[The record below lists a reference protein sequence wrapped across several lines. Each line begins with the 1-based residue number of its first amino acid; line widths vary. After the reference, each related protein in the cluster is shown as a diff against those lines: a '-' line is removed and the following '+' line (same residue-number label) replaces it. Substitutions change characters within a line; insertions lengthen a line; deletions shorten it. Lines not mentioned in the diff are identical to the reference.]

1 MELKNLF
8 VQDVQGNILSMPVAS
23 VCTVGTTEPIEG
35 LQDANGDPLDNP
47 FTGTAQGLLTFAAP
61 NGEYDLIV
69 EASARTF
76 TLRLQFS
83 DVTAAGQI
91 ATTGGP
97 TVQTALSGLDSGHL
111 DYETPID
118 GVVSGFDL
126 AHYAGQGGTSPVA
139 GTIHDYTDAPKTLQ
153 LDKVGGDQ
161 ASQNYILGLRRANNF
176 IRRPDKSG
184 NYVGDAGFIEA
195 TYDTWTDTA
204 TFTGAISGTTLTVS
218 GFSGAALAVG
228 QRITGAGIA
237 EGTAIAAFGTGSGGN
252 GTYTLTVRGASTSQ
266 AVASQAMSAST
277 KGSVQAWLVNK
288 TGGHSWPVLP
298 ALFSTSK
305 VNGDAQF
312 AFQMLATAET
322 QNLWSLSGYNTAGG
336 SVQQALSIQTT
347 VSSTRVD
354 IIATSAKT
362 SGMRLEALGG
372 GIDLAPLTGRPV
384 TIRNAL
390 KLPVYTVATLP
401 AVGSFLPD
409 SLVKVSNG
417 DSGQPCLAVA
427 EGGVWR
433 RIALGAAV
441 SAT

>member
-1 MELKNLF
+1 M
-8 VQDVQGNILSMPVAS
+8 VAS
-23 VCTVGTTEPIEG
+23 VRFERVIAMPDPATPNTIYFVKPDDSDTLAMYVTGDGITPVPLDLLEG
-35 LQDANGDPLDNP
+35 LNGGGSLA
-47 FTGTAQGLLTFAAP
+47 TVAALAAASGAALIGAAGGGT
-61 NGEYDLIV
+61 V
-69 EASARTF
+69 EA
-76 TLRLQFS
+76 
-83 DVTAAGQI
+83 
-91 ATTGGP
+91 
-97 TVQTALSGLDSGHL
+97 ALSGLPNSL
-111 DYETPID
+111 QYSTPTD
-118 GVVSGFDL
+118 GAVSGIDL

-184 NYVGDAGFIEA
+184 NYVSDAGFIEA

-204 TFTGAISGTTLTVS
+204 TFTGAIAGTTLTVS

-347 VSSTRVD
+347 VNSTRVD

-441 SAT
+441 SAS